1 MKAVGKVAIKLY
13 EYLGASKQVARTASK
28 GTAKELSQVLSGKSR
43 KEKKEF
49 LKALERLTDDT
60 KKTADANHIICQ
72 TLTKGKSGQ
81 ELSQA
86 LDNYHALTSPLAV
99 RRTTNWA
106 SREIPKMVESSM
118 KSCLDDAVK
127 QVMRPENISK
137 IVSDAIKEA
146 RKQALQDAGTLLYRV
161 AAYPVNLVRRAFI
174 PKGKRTMLSELIHKP
189 KEQFKDAYY
198 SKLLEKKGLSGRAP
212 LKAEVT
218 NKSAGLTVESILG
231 GKSVEGGFN
240 GFNNTISFTKEFSS
254 VPRSVQAN
262 LLTHELRHF
271 EQSDQIIRTFGIERY
286 IQALKANLA
295 KQIAAKAQYKDASPE
310 KIQQAVEEFLKNN
323 NYTDDV
329 IRSSFAQSIAAPRIN
344 PNSVKGQRAKK
355 YLEARENYQGL
366 TKDGILTKVTDE
378 YLNNAMEVEAY
389 ALGKKAG
396 RQVGIIEDMN
406 LLHI

>member
-146 RKQALQDAGTLLYRV
+146 RKQALHDAGTLLYRV

-174 PKGKRTMLSELIHKP
+174 PKGKRTMLSELVHKP

>member
-13 EYLGASKQVARTASK
+13 EYLGASKQVARTASR

-146 RKQALQDAGTLLYRV
+146 RKQALHDAGTLLYRV

-174 PKGKRTMLSELIHKP
+174 PKGKRNMLSELVHKP

>member
-1 MKAVGKVAIKLY
+1 M
-13 EYLGASKQVARTASK
+13 
-28 GTAKELSQVLSGKSR
+28 
-43 KEKKEF
+43 
-49 LKALERLTDDT
+49 
-60 KKTADANHIICQ
+60 H
-72 TLTKGKSGQ
+72 TLAKGKSGREHQ
-81 ELSQA
+81 AA
-86 LDNYHALTSPLAV
+86 LDTWEALVMPLTKQRAV
-99 RRTTNWA
+99 NNLG
-106 SREIPKMVESSM
+106 REIPKIMESSM
-118 KSCLDDAVK
+118 KSCIDDAVQ
-127 QVMRPENISK
+127 QVMRPENLSK

-146 RKQALQDAGTLLYRV
+146 RKQAIQDAGTLLYRI
-161 AAYPVNLVRRAFI
+161 AAYPVNLVRRASI
-174 PKGKRTMLSELIHKP
+174 PKGKRTMLSELVHKP

-218 NKSAGLTVESILG
+218 SILG

-295 KQIAAKAQYKDASPE
+295 KQIAAKPQYKDASPE

-329 IRSSFAQSIAAPRIN
+329 IKSSFAQSIAAPRIN

-396 RQVGIIEDMN
+396 RQVGIIDIN
-406 LLHI
+406 LLYI

>member
-13 EYLGASKQVARTASK
+13 EYLGASKQVARTASR

-81 ELSQA
+81 ELNQA
-86 LDNYHALTSPLAV
+86 LDNYRALTSPLAV

>member
-146 RKQALQDAGTLLYRV
+146 RKQALNDAGTLLYRV

-174 PKGKRTMLSELIHKP
+174 PKGKRNMLSELVHKP

-198 SKLLEKKGLSGRAP
+198 SQLLEKKGLSGRAP

-329 IRSSFAQSIAAPRIN
+329 ISSSFAQSIAAPRIN

>member
-13 EYLGASKQVARTASK
+13 EYLGASKQAARTASK
-28 GTAKELSQVLSGKSR
+28 GTAKQLAQMLSGKSR
-43 KEKKEF
+43 GEKKEF
-49 LKALERLTDDT
+49 LQALTRLADDT
-60 KKTADANHIICQ
+60 KEPGNASYTILHS
-72 TLTKGKSGQ
+72 LTKGKSGKEHQ
-81 ELSQA
+81 AA
-86 LDNYHALTSPLAV
+86 LDTWEALVMPLTKQRAINNI
-99 RRTTNWA
+99 RT
-106 SREIPKMVESSM
+106 ELPKIVESSV
-118 KSCLDDAVK
+118 KSWVDDAMAEVT
-127 QVMRPENISK
+127 RPENINR
-137 IVSDAIKEA
+137 IVTESLKEA
-146 RKQALQDAGTLLYRV
+146 RKQALHDAGTLLYRV

-174 PKGKRTMLSELIHKP
+174 PKGKRNMLSELVHKP

-396 RQVGIIEDMN
+396 RQVGIVEDLN
-406 LLHI
+406 LMHI

>member
-13 EYLGASKQVARTASK
+13 EYLGASKQTARTASK
-28 GTAKELSQVLSGKSR
+28 GTAKMLSEMLSGKSR
-43 KEKKEF
+43 QEKKDF
-49 LKALERLTDDT
+49 LKALETLADD
-60 KKTADANHIICQ
+60 KRKTGNASYTILH
-72 TLTKGKSGQ
+72 TLAKGKSGREHQ
-81 ELSQA
+81 AA
-86 LDNYHALTSPLAV
+86 LDTWEALVMPLTKQRAV
-99 RRTTNWA
+99 NNLG
-106 SREIPKMVESSM
+106 REIPKIMESSM
-118 KSCLDDAVK
+118 KSCIDDAVQ
-127 QVMRPENISK
+127 QVMRPENLSK

-146 RKQALQDAGTLLYRV
+146 RKQAIQDAGTLLYRI
-161 AAYPVNLVRRAFI
+161 AAYPVNLVRRASI
-174 PKGKRTMLSELIHKP
+174 PKGKRTMLSELVHKP

-218 NKSAGLTVESILG
+218 NKSAGLTVETLLG

-295 KQIAAKAQYKDASPE
+295 KQIAAKPQYKDASPE

-329 IRSSFAQSIAAPRIN
+329 IKSSFAQSIAAPRIN

-396 RQVGIIEDMN
+396 RQVGIIEDLN
-406 LLHI
+406 LQHI